1 MFKNIPLSFK
11 LLLILLSPLLGFLWL
26 ASLYVTDSYQTLRQ
40 MEETVEA
47 STAAQKISQLITAL
61 QRERGASGVFLGSQ
75 GRTMS
80 RRLPGLRQAT
90 DEALGAVQALAGR
103 SDGRIA
109 EALRAL
115 EGLKATR
122 GQIDSF
128 AITNLESG
136 ARFTKVIQS
145 LINFTHAQE
154 ASVAEV
160 ELARALGG
168 LNQFIEMKE
177 RAGRERAM
185 LGVVFSQDRFD
196 AALLASFSRNLG
208 EFSAYSDGFR
218 RAASERFSRLLDEKL
233 QQPSAQEVAR
243 LQRLAFE
250 IPLGESL
257 GVNAESWF
265 ETSTSRIDLM
275 SELEQMLAENVRDLA
290 VQAREEARGALWTTL
305 AAVIVALAA
314 VAGLSWLI
322 IRNIKVAVSDVNR
335 TLLALSARDLTAKAV
350 YEGKDEFGEIS
361 RNLNNMA
368 AELQQVVQEIGNAT
382 VQVATAAEES
392 SAVTVQTSESIERQR
407 QGTELVVT
415 AINEMSATVRDV
427 AKSTSDAAELSQR
440 LNQNTAQGR
449 SEVQNTID
457 LIRQLS
463 EQADQ
468 TAQIIGKLKNESDS
482 ISSVLDVIR
491 GIADQTNLLALN
503 AAIEA
508 ARAGEHGRGF
518 AVVASE
524 VRMLAQKTQESTGNI
539 QDMIGNLQAGADRA
553 ARSMQET
560 LAKAQAGASNI
571 GRAGDL
577 LAEIAEGVAGISDR
591 NIQIATAAEE
601 QSAVAE
607 DINRNV
613 VEINDVAIQ
622 VSAGAEQTAATSL
635 ELARLAE
642 HQQQLVGRFKV
653 A

>member
-1 MFKNIPLSFK
+1 VFKNIPLSFK

-90 DEALGAVQALAGR
+90 DEAMSAVQALAGR

-122 GQIDSF
+122 GQIDTY

-196 AALLASFSRNLG
+196 ATLLASFSRNLG

-218 RAASERFSRLLDEKL
+218 RAASERFSRLLNEKL

>member
-196 AALLASFSRNLG
+196 ATLLASFSRNLG

-322 IRNIKVAVSDVNR
+322 IRNINVAVSDVNR

>member
-122 GQIDSF
+122 AQIDSF

-196 AALLASFSRNLG
+196 ATLLASFSRNLG

>member
-1 MFKNIPLSFK
+1 VFKNIPLSFK

-47 STAAQKISQLITAL
+47 STAAQKISHLITAL

-90 DEALGAVQALAGR
+90 DEAMSAVQALAGR

-196 AALLASFSRNLG
+196 ATLLASFSRNLG

>member
-90 DEALGAVQALAGR
+90 DEAMSAVQALAGR

-122 GQIDSF
+122 GQIDTF

-196 AALLASFSRNLG
+196 ATLLASFSRNLG

-305 AAVIVALAA
+305 ATVIVALAA

-539 QDMIGNLQAGADRA
+539 QDMIGILQAGADRA

>member
-1 MFKNIPLSFK
+1 VFKNIPLSFK

-90 DEALGAVQALAGR
+90 DEAMSAVQALAGR

-122 GQIDSF
+122 GQIDTF

-196 AALLASFSRNLG
+196 ATLLASFSRNLG

-305 AAVIVALAA
+305 ATVIVALAA

-539 QDMIGNLQAGADRA
+539 QDMIGILQAGADRA

>member
-90 DEALGAVQALAGR
+90 DEAMSAVQALAGR

-122 GQIDSF
+122 GQIDTY

-196 AALLASFSRNLG
+196 ATLLASFSRNLG

-218 RAASERFSRLLDEKL
+218 RAASERFSRLLNEKL

>member
-1 MFKNIPLSFK
+1 VFKNIPLSFK

-196 AALLASFSRNLG
+196 ATLLASFSRNLG

-322 IRNIKVAVSDVNR
+322 IRNINVAVSDVNR